1 MEKTAKIF
9 VAGHRGLVGSAIV
22 RKLIECGY
30 KNLILKTSQEV
41 NLVRQEETERFFETF
56 KPEYVFVAAAKVGGI
71 IANRDAPT
79 EFLYDNLMI
88 SMNVMNSA
96 AKAGVK
102 KLMFLG
108 SSCVFPK
115 FAPQPIKESALLTGA
130 LEVTNEAYAIAK
142 IAGLKLAEYYKIE
155 HHRDFISVMPPNLYG
170 PGDNFHPDHS
180 HVIPGLIRRF
190 HEAKINKLK
199 EVVVWGTGTPL
210 REFLYVD
217 DIADGCV
224 FLMENFSEHS
234 FINLGSGEE
243 VTIKQLAETIKDVVD
258 YKGRLTFDSEKPD
271 GTPRKI
277 MDSSRARAL
286 GWKPTVNL
294 HEGLKITYEWYLV
307 YV

>member
-294 HEGLKITYEWYLV
+294 HEGLKITYEWYLENV
-307 YV
+307 